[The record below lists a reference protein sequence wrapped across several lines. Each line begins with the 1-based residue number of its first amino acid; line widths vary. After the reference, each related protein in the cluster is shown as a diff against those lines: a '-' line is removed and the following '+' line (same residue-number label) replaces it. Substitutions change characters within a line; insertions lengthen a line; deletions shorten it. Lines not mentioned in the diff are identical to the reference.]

1 MVGAAKQARSAEL
14 SRVTLVGERRRVDI
28 VLPADEPVGRLLP
41 DVLRLVDDQVADRP
55 TLRHLV
61 TAEGVVL
68 PQDATLTS
76 AAVPDG
82 AVLRLVRERDV
93 PAAPVV
99 HDVTDEV
106 AEDLDLR
113 AWRWSAAARQ
123 WTASAATLALALAVG
138 LLARRGLPD
147 SGVATALAVV
157 AAAAALT
164 GAAAARLRNRD
175 LGATL
180 MLTGGALGVLAA
192 WTAADAHGWGGTARL
207 AGVAGAI
214 VVTLLLL
221 GVSATVGRGAYI
233 GAGAVVVTGG
243 LWEVVAALQDGAHTD
258 AQQARLGAVL
268 AVVSVV
274 ALGLLPRLA
283 LTAAGLTGLDDRR
296 SGGVSVSRH
305 EVATALAATHR
316 GLVFAT
322 LVTAASATA
331 AGLLAVG
338 DASPWTVP
346 LTAVLAIVLL
356 SRSRAYP
363 LAAEVV
369 ALLAAALVLLV
380 RLVVLWLDTTDGRPY
395 GPLAALAVAALLP
408 LGVLT
413 VRPPEH
419 VRVRLRRIV
428 DLVEAVGVIVLF
440 PLVVGEFGV
449 YGRLLDAF

>member
-55 TLRHLV
+55 ALRHLV

-68 PQDATLTS
+68 AQDATLTS

-147 SGVATALAVV
+147 SGVATALAVA

-221 GVSATVGRGAYI
+221 GASATVGRGAYI

-258 AQQARLGAVL
+258 AQQARSGAVL

-305 EVATALAATHR
+305 EVVTALAATHR

-338 DASPWTVP
+338 DSSPWTVP